1 MPPSTPRAL
10 STGPIEDK
18 DKSNDVAFSSVSIL
32 PVSVSLAGVA
42 SADGSA
48 AMRDVVLSTLEAFGS
63 AALGGSELTGDRFES
78 VDLGGSYSEV
88 PVLAVPRPSSK
99 LRPGGRGRGRG
110 LLGAGR
116 RELANTATLNIVGAS
131 VALTGAYWED
141 DPSPG
146 EVSEV
151 FVEGGNSQEAREAM
165 AAGLRPLVSYLRRL
179 KRALTC
185 NCNCHH
191 HVKIPRC

>member
-18 DKSNDVAFSSVSIL
+18 DKSNDVAFSTVSIL

-48 AMRDVVLSTLEAFGS
+48 AMRDVVLSALEAFGS

-78 VDLGGSYSEV
+78 VDLGGPYGEV
-88 PVLAVPRPSSK
+88 PVAVPRPSSK
-99 LRPGGRGRGRG
+99 LRAGR
-110 LLGAGR
+110 R

>member
-1 MPPSTPRAL
+1 MRVVFL
-10 STGPIEDK
+10 S
-18 DKSNDVAFSSVSIL
+18 A
-32 PVSVSLAGVA
+32 
-42 SADGSA
+42 
-48 AMRDVVLSTLEAFGS
+48 LEAFGS
-63 AALGGSELTGDRFES
+63 AALGGSDLTGDRFES
-78 VDLGGSYSEV
+78 VDLGGPYGAV
-88 PVLAVPRPSSK
+88 PVA
-99 LRPGGRGRGRG
+99 
-110 LLGAGR
+110 
-116 RELANTATLNIVGAS
+116 
-131 VALTGAYWED
+131 ED

-151 FVEGGNSQEAREAM
+151 FGEGGNSQEAREAM